1 MIEELDSVAVLRCCG
16 VLGMRAQSFGADSS
30 EVAAF
35 QATYSGDDA
44 YWASQCTSF
53 NASYGGARIR
63 QYC

>member
-1 MIEELDSVAVLRCCG
+1 MIEELDSVAVLRCPRYEGTELRCG
-16 VLGMRAQSFGADSS
+16 FL

-35 QATYSGDDA
+35 QATYSGNDA

-53 NASYGGARIR
+53 NASQGSARIR